1 VWNRAELKLDGG
13 AVRSQSTLTTRTAV
27 GTATDY
33 QVVEEKTT
41 EKTAENYY
49 GRGRLDYTFSSAFF
63 ALGGV
68 DWLRNTF
75 AGIDSRFLIAAGIGN
90 VWADNERVKFE
101 TDYSATYTFQS
112 DVVENPFVKTDFPG
126 LRLAYDFFWA
136 LSSTAEFTSVL
147 IGDVNLDN
155 TEDIRADFTNA
166 LAVDVISHVAFKP
179 SLQLLWRNEPSLTEV
194 PLFDSGGTPTGET
207 VVTSLQKLDSI
218 FKVALVVKF

>member
-1 VWNRAELKLDGG
+1 
-13 AVRSQSTLTTRTAV
+13 
-27 GTATDY
+27 
-33 QVVEEKTT
+33 
-41 EKTAENYY
+41 
-49 GRGRLDYTFSSAFF
+49 
-63 ALGGV
+63 V